1 MSALPFARRFLFEAA
16 RTPVNFLVLVVVPV
30 TFVVVAAA
38 PLADAAKLLGGPG
51 GPAVQTATAGW
62 AAGFIA
68 AIAMYFQIRGA
79 RAPDRRLVLAG
90 LSPARLLVARG
101 LTGLALALVAA
112 AGALVA
118 LAVRTGLGDEP
129 ARVIAGTLMFA
140 VVYLAIGAL
149 VGALV
154 SDPVNGTVL
163 VLFVW
168 ILDVFFGPVLGAA
181 DLALTRGLPTHFVT
195 LWAVDLPSRHGGQ
208 LGDLG
213 WALAWVAA
221 ALAVGSAVIVR
232 TSRLVRP
239 RPTARNSMPGQLV
252 AGIGMGLREAA
263 RNRVLWPLLVAVPMV
278 FVLLAV
284 ATTPGEFA
292 IMKAWEGG
300 RLIDIRVWLPDVH
313 GGTMA
318 PIAIGSLAALTGLF
332 TVLDSR
338 RPDQRLA
345 LAGFRPASLLGA
357 RLVVVAAGALLATAA
372 SLAVTALVFDP
383 ARWDVYV
390 LGNVLIALTYAMI
403 GALLGPV
410 FGRVG
415 GVLIA
420 FLLPFIDLGIEQSAM
435 LHPVPPDWAR
445 TLPGYGAS
453 RLLIDGALTPS
464 FDEMWPLALAL
475 GWLVGLLAAVGWVF
489 GRATRTSRQ
498 AAPYPA
504 GGAGPSGPWGR
515 RRVQWRDGLP
525 AQADGAVRRGTS
537 AGSSAA
543 AL

>member
-1 MSALPFARRFLFEAA
+1 MSALPFARRFLLEAA
-16 RTPVNFLVLVVVPV
+16 RTPVNLLVLVVVPV

-68 AIAMYFQIRGA
+68 AIAMYFQVRGA

-101 LTGLALALVAA
+101 LTGLTLALGAAAAALLALAA
-112 AGALVA
+112 
-118 LAVRTGLGDEP
+118 RTGMGDGP
-129 ARVIAGTLMFA
+129 ARVIAGTLMYA
-140 VVYLAIGAL
+140 VIYLAIGAL
-149 VGALV
+149 IGALV
-154 SDPVNGTVL
+154 GDPVNGTVL

-181 DLALTRGLPTHFVT
+181 DLLLTRGLPTHFVT
-195 LWAVDLPSRHGGQ
+195 LWMVDLPSHHSGQ

-213 WALAWVAA
+213 WALVWVAA
-221 ALAVGSAVIVR
+221 ALAIGSLVIVR
-232 TSRLVRP
+232 TSRVARP
-239 RPTARNSMPGQLV
+239 RPTERSSRRGQPADGPERSPRAGQLA

-263 RNRVLWPLLVAVPMV
+263 RNRVLWPLLVAVPGI

-292 IMKAWEGG
+292 IMKAPEGG

-332 TVLDSR
+332 TVLNSR

-345 LAGFRPASLLGA
+345 LAGFRPASLLTA

-372 SLAVTALVFDP
+372 SLAVTALVFD
-383 ARWDVYV
+383 ATRWVVYI
-390 LGNVLIALTYAMI
+390 LGNVLIALTYGLI

-435 LHPVPPDWAR
+435 LRPVPPDWAR
-445 TLPGYGAS
+445 ALPGYGPV
-453 RLLIDGALTPS
+453 RILVDGALTAT
-464 FDEMWPLALAL
+464 FDELGALVLAMA
-475 GWLVGLLAAVGWVF
+475 WLIGLLAAVGWVF
-489 GRATRTSRQ
+489 GRATRVNRPVARATRR
-498 AAPYPA
+498 P
-504 GGAGPSGPWGR
+504 GPGSLR
-515 RRVQWRDGLP
+515 RWASQRP
-525 AQADGAVRRGTS
+525 MA
-537 AGSSAA
+537 
-543 AL
+543 